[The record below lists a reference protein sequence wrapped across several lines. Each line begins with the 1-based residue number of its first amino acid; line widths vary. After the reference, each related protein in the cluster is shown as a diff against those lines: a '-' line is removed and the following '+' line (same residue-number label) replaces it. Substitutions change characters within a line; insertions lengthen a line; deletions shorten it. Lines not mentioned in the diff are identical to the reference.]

1 MAEKKAKGV
10 SIMIVDDHPIVRKG
24 LRMIIERRK
33 DFSIVAEAS
42 SANEAIR
49 IIGEKEPDVVI
60 ADISLEGNVNG
71 LELVK
76 AIRERYPGITPL
88 VLSMYDESLYAERA
102 IRAGARGYVMKK
114 EADETIIT
122 AIETVLSGELYL
134 SERSSK
140 NIVDK
145 LLAAR
150 ENAELL
156 PENVLSD
163 RELEIFMMIGNGI
176 SAKEIARTLNLS
188 LNTVETHRRH
198 IREKMRFS
206 DLNELVKA
214 AVQWA
219 FLKNR

>member
-1 MAEKKAKGV
+1 MAERKAKGV

-76 AIRERYPGITPL
+76 AIRERYPGVTPL

-122 AIETVLSGELYL
+122 AIETVLSGELY
-134 SERSSK
+134 
-140 NIVDK
+140 
-145 LLAAR
+145 
-150 ENAELL
+150 
-156 PENVLSD
+156 
-163 RELEIFMMIGNGI
+163 
-176 SAKEIARTLNLS
+176 
-188 LNTVETHRRH
+188 
-198 IREKMRFS
+198 
-206 DLNELVKA
+206 
-214 AVQWA
+214 
-219 FLKNR
+219 

>member
-1 MAEKKAKGV
+1 MAERKAKGV

-49 IIGEKEPDVVI
+49 IIAEKEPDVVI

-76 AIRERYPGITPL
+76 AIRERYPGVTPL

-150 ENAELL
+150 ESAELL

>member
-1 MAEKKAKGV
+1 MAERKAKGV

-76 AIRERYPGITPL
+76 AIRERYPGVTPL

-150 ENAELL
+150 ESAELL

>member
-1 MAEKKAKGV
+1 MAERKAKGV

-76 AIRERYPGITPL
+76 AIRERYPGVTPL

-150 ENAELL
+150 ESAELL

-163 RELEIFMMIGNGI
+163 RELEIFMLIGNGI
-176 SAKEIARTLNLS
+176 SAKEIARTQNLS

>member
-1 MAEKKAKGV
+1 MAERKAKGV

-49 IIGEKEPDVVI
+49 IIAEKEPDVVI

-76 AIRERYPGITPL
+76 AIRERYPGVTPL

-150 ENAELL
+150 ESAELL

-188 LNTVETHRRH
+188 LNTVETHRRQF
-198 IREKMRFS
+198 REKMRFS